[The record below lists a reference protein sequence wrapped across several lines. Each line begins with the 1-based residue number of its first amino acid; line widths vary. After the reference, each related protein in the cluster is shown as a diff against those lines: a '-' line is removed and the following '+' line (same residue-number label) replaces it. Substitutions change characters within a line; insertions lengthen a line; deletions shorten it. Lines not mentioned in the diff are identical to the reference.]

1 MDGSEKIY
9 FEKILSTLGEI
20 NEKVESGGSEP
31 LETVQCTL
39 KSNCSGICSGCG
51 VIYRSVSDNNNLYS
65 LTTCDEN
72 QTVTVDVPKNTFVYL
87 VLKCADSPS
96 NISGITTAD
105 TTINCGQFDFDLFND
120 FQTAFTAYA
129 DADFTFEVSRGGV
142 S

>member
-20 NEKVESGGSEP
+20 DEKVESGGGVP

-39 KSNCSGICSGCG
+39 KSNSSGICSVCG
-51 VIYRSVSDNNNLYS
+51 VIYRSVSDNNSLYS
-65 LTTCDEN
+65 LTTCDDN
-72 QTVTVDVPKNTFVYL
+72 QTVIVDVPKNTFVYL
-87 VLKCADSPS
+87 VLGCADSPS

-105 TTINCGQFDFDLFND
+105 TTINCEQFDFDLFND